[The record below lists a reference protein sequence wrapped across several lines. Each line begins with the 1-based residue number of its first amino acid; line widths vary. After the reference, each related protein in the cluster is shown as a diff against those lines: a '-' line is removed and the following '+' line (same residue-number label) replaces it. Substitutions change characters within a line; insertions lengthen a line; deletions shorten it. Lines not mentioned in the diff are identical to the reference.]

1 MSVVIDQELIN
12 FKTKIEPSLGNMNN
26 TKSLLV
32 SKLTNLSNA
41 ATSVKSSIDNVYN
54 SENKASIL
62 SKFDDINS
70 VYAKIS
76 SSVEGDLGNILGKT
90 ESLVSL
96 VSQLETLRNE
106 IATDEYIVGHADNY
120 KASEVS
126 AARAS
131 INSNTSQFNSK
142 HQEALTALS
151 TLKGMDAALGFT
163 SSSATSTASVSSY
176 NNGQI
181 IGRTFEKRTFVSS
194 KGVKMDYY
202 IYIPKYA
209 TDVKKLPVHVYLH
222 GGGGTGGIKYSLPK
236 MINNGLDVN
245 GIVISPLSTSGYWN
259 DNDLEDAVVELT
271 QEVVKTYDAD
281 SNRISLSG
289 HSNGANGGYRILSR
303 YPDYFSAFVP
313 ISGQPKYMVT
323 AEDPNRWTDIKD
335 VQIWAFHSKNDNL
348 IGYKWPLSILEQTK
362 EEGLDNFELHTFN
375 NAGHDIYY
383 KVFGEKFEKD
393 GKEWSVLDWCFAQSK
408 NNN

>member
-1 MSVVIDQELIN
+1 MSVVIDQELIS
-12 FKTKIEPSLGNMNN
+12 FKTKVEPSLGNMNN

-54 SENKASIL
+54 SENKALIL

-76 SSVEGDLGNILGKT
+76 SSVDGDLGNILGKV

-151 TLKGMDAALGFT
+151 TLKGMDASLGFT
-163 SSSATSTASVSSY
+163 SSSSTSTASGSY

-181 IGRTFEKRTFVSS
+181 VGRTFERRTFVSS

-236 MINNGLDVN
+236 MINKGLDVN
-245 GIVISPLSTSGYWN
+245 GIVISPLSTSGQWLN
-259 DNDLEDAVVELT
+259 EDLEDAVVELT
-271 QEVVKTYDAD
+271 KQVVESYDAD

-323 AEDPNRWTDIKD
+323 AKDPNRWTDIKD

-375 NAGHDIYY
+375 SAGHDIYY
-383 KVFGEKFEKD
+383 KVFGEKFEKN

-408 NNN
+408 SNT

>member
-1 MSVVIDQELIN
+1 MSVVIDQELIS
-12 FKTKIEPSLGNMNN
+12 FKTKVEPSLGNMNN

-54 SENKASIL
+54 SENKALIL

-76 SSVEGDLGNILGKT
+76 SSVDGDLGNILGKA

-151 TLKGMDAALGFT
+151 TLKGMDASLGFT
-163 SSSATSTASVSSY
+163 SSSSTSTASGSY

-181 IGRTFEKRTFVSS
+181 VGRTFERRTFVSS

-236 MINNGLDVN
+236 MINKGLDVN
-245 GIVISPLSTSGYWN
+245 GIVISPLSTSGQWLN
-259 DNDLEDAVVELT
+259 EDLEDAVVELT
-271 QEVVKTYDAD
+271 QQVVESYDAD

-323 AEDPNRWTDIKD
+323 AKDPNRWTDIKD

-375 NAGHDIYY
+375 SAGHDIYY

-408 NNN
+408 SNT

>member
-1 MSVVIDQELIN
+1 MSVVIDQELIS
-12 FKTKIEPSLGNMNN
+12 FKTKVEPSLGNMNN

-54 SENKASIL
+54 SENKALIL

-76 SSVEGDLGNILGKT
+76 SSVDGDLGNILGKA

-151 TLKGMDAALGFT
+151 TLK
-163 SSSATSTASVSSY
+163 
-176 NNGQI
+176 
-181 IGRTFEKRTFVSS
+181 
-194 KGVKMDYY
+194 
-202 IYIPKYA
+202 
-209 TDVKKLPVHVYLH
+209 
-222 GGGGTGGIKYSLPK
+222 
-236 MINNGLDVN
+236 
-245 GIVISPLSTSGYWN
+245 
-259 DNDLEDAVVELT
+259 
-271 QEVVKTYDAD
+271 
-281 SNRISLSG
+281 
-289 HSNGANGGYRILSR
+289 
-303 YPDYFSAFVP
+303 
-313 ISGQPKYMVT
+313 
-323 AEDPNRWTDIKD
+323 
-335 VQIWAFHSKNDNL
+335 
-348 IGYKWPLSILEQTK
+348 
-362 EEGLDNFELHTFN
+362 
-375 NAGHDIYY
+375 
-383 KVFGEKFEKD
+383 
-393 GKEWSVLDWCFAQSK
+393 
-408 NNN
+408 

>member
-1 MSVVIDQELIN
+1 MSVVIDQELIS
-12 FKTKIEPSLGNMNN
+12 FKTKVEPSLGNMNN

-54 SENKASIL
+54 SENKALIL

-76 SSVEGDLGNILGKT
+76 SSVDGDLGNILGKA

-126 AARAS
+126 VARAS

-142 HQEALTALS
+142 HQEALTVLS
-151 TLKGMDAALGFT
+151 TLKRIDASLGFT
-163 SSSATSTASVSSY
+163 SFSSTSTASGSY

-181 IGRTFEKRTFVSS
+181 VGRTFERRTFVSS

-236 MINNGLDVN
+236 MINKGLDVN
-245 GIVISPLSTSGYWN
+245 GIVISPLSTSGQWLN
-259 DNDLEDAVVELT
+259 EDLEDAVVELT
-271 QEVVKTYDAD
+271 KQVVESYNAD

-323 AEDPNRWTDIKD
+323 AKDPNRWTDIKD

-375 NAGHDIYY
+375 SAGHDIYY
-383 KVFGEKFEKD
+383 KVFGEKFEKN

-408 NNN
+408 SNT

>member
-1 MSVVIDQELIN
+1 MSVVIDQELIS
-12 FKTKIEPSLGNMNN
+12 FKTKVEPSLGNMNN

-54 SENKASIL
+54 SENKALIL

-76 SSVEGDLGNILGKT
+76 SSVDGDLENILGKV

-151 TLKGMDAALGFT
+151 TLKGMDASLGFT
-163 SSSATSTASVSSY
+163 SSSSTSTASGSY

-181 IGRTFEKRTFVSS
+181 VGRTFERRTFVSS

-236 MINNGLDVN
+236 MINKGLDVN
-245 GIVISPLSTSGYWN
+245 GIVISPLSTSGQWLN
-259 DNDLEDAVVELT
+259 EDLEDAVVELT
-271 QEVVKTYDAD
+271 KQVVESYDAD

-323 AEDPNRWTDIKD
+323 AKDPNRWTDIKD

-375 NAGHDIYY
+375 SAGHDIYY
-383 KVFGEKFEKD
+383 KVFGEKFEKN

-408 NNN
+408 SNT

>member
-12 FKTKIEPSLGNMNN
+12 FKTKVEPSLGNMNS

-32 SKLTNLSNA
+32 SKLTNLSNT

-70 VYAKIS
+70 VYVKIS
-76 SSVEGDLGNILGKT
+76 SSVEGDLGNILGKA
-90 ESLVSL
+90 ESLISL

-106 IATDEYIVGHADNY
+106 IAKDEYIVGHADNY

-131 INSNTSQFNSK
+131 VSNNTSQFNSK

-151 TLKGMDAALGFT
+151 TLKGMDASLGFT
-163 SSSATSTASVSSY
+163 SSSSTSTASGSY

-181 IGRTFEKRTFVSS
+181 VGRTFERRTFVSS

-222 GGGGTGGIKYSLPK
+222 GGGGTGGVKYSLPK
-236 MINNGLDVN
+236 MINKGLDVN
-245 GIVISPLSTSGYWN
+245 GIVISPLSTSGQWLN
-259 DNDLEDAVVELT
+259 EDLEDAVVELT
-271 QEVVKTYDAD
+271 QQVVESYDAD

-323 AEDPNRWTDIKD
+323 AKDPNRWTDIKD
-335 VQIWAFHSKNDNL
+335 VQIWAFHSKNDSF
-348 IGYKWPLSILEQTK
+348 IGYKYPLSILEQTK

-375 NAGHDIYY
+375 SAGHDIYY
-383 KVFGEKFEKD
+383 KVFGEKFEKN

-408 NNN
+408 SNT

>member
-1 MSVVIDQELIN
+1 MSVVIDQELIS
-12 FKTKIEPSLGNMNN
+12 FKTKVEPSLGNMNN

-54 SENKASIL
+54 SENKALIL

-76 SSVEGDLGNILGKT
+76 SSVDGDLGNILGKA

-151 TLKGMDAALGFT
+151 TLKGMDASLGFT
-163 SSSATSTASVSSY
+163 SSSSTSTASGSY

-181 IGRTFEKRTFVSS
+181 VGRTFERRTFVSS

-236 MINNGLDVN
+236 MINKGLDVN
-245 GIVISPLSTSGYWN
+245 GIVISPLSTSGQWLN
-259 DNDLEDAVVELT
+259 EDLEDAVVELT
-271 QEVVKTYDAD
+271 KQVVESYDAD

-323 AEDPNRWTDIKD
+323 AKDPNRWTDIKD

-375 NAGHDIYY
+375 SAGHDIYY
-383 KVFGEKFEKD
+383 KVFGEKFEKN

-408 NNN
+408 SNT

>member
-1 MSVVIDQELIN
+1 MSVVIDQELIS
-12 FKTKIEPSLGNMNN
+12 FKTKVEPSLGNMNN

-54 SENKASIL
+54 SENKALIL

-76 SSVEGDLGNILGKT
+76 SSVDGDLGNILGKA

-151 TLKGMDAALGFT
+151 TLKGMDASLGFT
-163 SSSATSTASVSSY
+163 SSSSTSTASGSY

-181 IGRTFEKRTFVSS
+181 VGRTFERRTFVSS

-236 MINNGLDVN
+236 MINKGLDVN
-245 GIVISPLSTSGYWN
+245 GIVISPLSTSGQWLN
-259 DNDLEDAVVELT
+259 EDLEDAVVELT
-271 QEVVKTYDAD
+271 KQVVERYDAD

-323 AEDPNRWTDIKD
+323 AKDPNRWTDIKD

-375 NAGHDIYY
+375 SAGHDIYY
-383 KVFGEKFEKD
+383 KVFGEKFEKN

-408 NNN
+408 SNT

>member
-1 MSVVIDQELIN
+1 MSVVIDQELIS
-12 FKTKIEPSLGNMNN
+12 FKTKVEPSLGNMNN

-54 SENKASIL
+54 SENKALIL

-76 SSVEGDLGNILGKT
+76 SSVDGDLGNILGKA

-142 HQEALTALS
+142 HQEALTVLS
-151 TLKGMDAALGFT
+151 TLKGMDASLGFT
-163 SSSATSTASVSSY
+163 SSSSTSTASGSY

-181 IGRTFEKRTFVSS
+181 VGRTFERRTFVSS

-222 GGGGTGGIKYSLPK
+222 GGGGTIKYSLPK
-236 MINNGLDVN
+236 MINKGLDVN
-245 GIVISPLSTSGYWN
+245 GIVISPLSTSGQWLN
-259 DNDLEDAVVELT
+259 EDLEDAVVELT
-271 QEVVKTYDAD
+271 QQVVESYDAD

-323 AEDPNRWTDIKD
+323 AKDPNRWTDIKD

-375 NAGHDIYY
+375 SAGHDIYY

-408 NNN
+408 SNT

>member
-1 MSVVIDQELIN
+1 MSVVIDQELIS
-12 FKTKIEPSLGNMNN
+12 FKTKVEPSLGNMNN

-54 SENKASIL
+54 SENKALIL

-76 SSVEGDLGNILGKT
+76 SSVDGDLGNILGKA

-151 TLKGMDAALGFT
+151 TLKGMDASLGFT
-163 SSSATSTASVSSY
+163 SSSSTSTASGSY

-181 IGRTFEKRTFVSS
+181 VGRTFERRTFVSS

-236 MINNGLDVN
+236 MINKGLDVN
-245 GIVISPLSTSGYWN
+245 GIVISPLSTSGQWLN
-259 DNDLEDAVVELT
+259 EDLEDAVVELT
-271 QEVVKTYDAD
+271 KQVVESYDAD

-323 AEDPNRWTDIKD
+323 AKDPNRWTDIKD

-375 NAGHDIYY
+375 SAGHDIYY
-383 KVFGEKFEKD
+383 KVFGEKFEKNTI
-393 GKEWSVLDWCFAQSK
+393 WCHV
-408 NNN
+408 

>member
-1 MSVVIDQELIN
+1 MSVVIDQELIS
-12 FKTKIEPSLGNMNN
+12 FKTKVEPSLGNMNN

-54 SENKASIL
+54 SENKALIL
-62 SKFDDINS
+62 SKFDDVNS

-76 SSVEGDLGNILGKT
+76 SSVDGDLGNILGKA

-142 HQEALTALS
+142 HQEALTVLS
-151 TLKGMDAALGFT
+151 TLKGMDASLGFT
-163 SSSATSTASVSSY
+163 SSSSTSTASGSY

-181 IGRTFEKRTFVSS
+181 VGRTFERRTFVSS

-236 MINNGLDVN
+236 MINKGLDVN
-245 GIVISPLSTSGYWN
+245 GIVISPLSTSGQWLN
-259 DNDLEDAVVELT
+259 EDLEDAVVELT
-271 QEVVKTYDAD
+271 QQVVESYDAD

-323 AEDPNRWTDIKD
+323 AKDPNRWTDIKD

-375 NAGHDIYY
+375 SAGHDIYY

-408 NNN
+408 SNT

>member
-1 MSVVIDQELIN
+1 MSVVIDQELIS
-12 FKTKIEPSLGNMNN
+12 FKTKVEPSLGNMNN

-54 SENKASIL
+54 SENKALIL

-76 SSVEGDLGNILGKT
+76 SSVDGDLENILGKA

-151 TLKGMDAALGFT
+151 TLKGMDASLGFT
-163 SSSATSTASVSSY
+163 SSSATSTASVSY

-181 IGRTFEKRTFVSS
+181 VGRTFERRTFVSS

-222 GGGGTGGIKYSLPK
+222 GGGGTGGVKYSLPK
-236 MINNGLDVN
+236 MINKGLDVN
-245 GIVISPLSTSGYWN
+245 GIVISPLSTSGQWLN
-259 DNDLEDAVVELT
+259 EDLEDAVVELT
-271 QEVVKTYDAD
+271 QQVVESYDAD

-323 AEDPNRWTDIKD
+323 AKDPNRWTDIKD
-335 VQIWAFHSKNDNL
+335 VQIWAFHSKNDNF
-348 IGYKWPLSILEQTK
+348 IGYKYPLSILEQTK

-375 NAGHDIYY
+375 SAGHDIYY

-408 NNN
+408 SNT

>member
-1 MSVVIDQELIN
+1 MSVVIDQELIS
-12 FKTKIEPSLGNMNN
+12 FKTKVEPSLGNMNN

-54 SENKASIL
+54 SENKALIL

-76 SSVEGDLGNILGKT
+76 SSVDGDLGNILGKA

-142 HQEALTALS
+142 HQEALTVLS
-151 TLKGMDAALGFT
+151 TLKGMDASLGFT
-163 SSSATSTASVSSY
+163 SSSSTSTASGSY

-181 IGRTFEKRTFVSS
+181 VGRTF
-194 KGVKMDYY
+194 
-202 IYIPKYA
+202 
-209 TDVKKLPVHVYLH
+209 
-222 GGGGTGGIKYSLPK
+222 
-236 MINNGLDVN
+236 
-245 GIVISPLSTSGYWN
+245 
-259 DNDLEDAVVELT
+259 
-271 QEVVKTYDAD
+271 
-281 SNRISLSG
+281 
-289 HSNGANGGYRILSR
+289 
-303 YPDYFSAFVP
+303 
-313 ISGQPKYMVT
+313 
-323 AEDPNRWTDIKD
+323 
-335 VQIWAFHSKNDNL
+335 
-348 IGYKWPLSILEQTK
+348 
-362 EEGLDNFELHTFN
+362 
-375 NAGHDIYY
+375 
-383 KVFGEKFEKD
+383 
-393 GKEWSVLDWCFAQSK
+393 
-408 NNN
+408 